1 VPENFKMLVPI
12 YVDINGRIM
21 RLGEMA
27 ITGSATRDF
36 EVKLPQKPKRVM
48 INANNDILTLD
59 PPARQK

>member
-1 VPENFKMLVPI
+1 
-12 YVDINGRIM
+12 M